1 MCLVIDTNL
10 HKKIARS
17 RKYAPRVAQRDIVV
31 YKVLVTPKRRSGIDG
46 GVKHFSPYQMM
57 PYELGKEY
65 KSVMGS
71 SHRYVHAGLHSY
83 RTRNACRRTTALSRE
98 VYPAIIPRGS
108 LLFFGSGD
116 TVVST
121 SLIVYADMAALEA
134 VHGPVDSGVPRAQIA
149 V

>member
-1 MCLVIDTNL
+1 MCLVIDTKF
-10 HKKIARS
+10 HKRIAR
-17 RKYAPRVAQRDIVV
+17 RHKYAPRVAQRDIVV
-31 YKVLVTPKRRSGIDG
+31 YKVLTTPKRRSGFGD

-65 KSVMGS
+65 KSVMRS
-71 SHRYVHAGLHSY
+71 SHIYVNAGLHSY
-83 RTRNACRRTTALSRE
+83 RTRNACRRTTSLSRE
-98 VYPAIIPRGS
+98 IFPAIIPRGS
-108 LLFFGSGD
+108 LLFFGNGD

-121 SLIVYADMAALEA
+121 SLIVYKDMAALEA